1 MKTNFIKIFVVA
13 FLTFFNVATSVAAQ
27 RTGGKILVVLSGV
40 DYVSVQGKPAHR
52 TGFFMPELTGPVIGL
67 MKAGYQIVF
76 ANPTGREAKMDP
88 ISDDPKWF
96 SSPQAYKDGKLLL
109 QNLTQIKRPLKL
121 SSLSAQ
127 FLSQF
132 DGIFL
137 PGGHAPMEDLVKDPY
152 LGRILR
158 YFHQQKKITALICHA
173 PVALLSA
180 GATGMPNGKWIY
192 EGYRMTVFSN
202 AEEIQEENLGV
213 FGGKLNYYVAD
224 ALLIAGANIEVA
236 APWQSKAVRDRE
248 LITGQ
253 NPMSEGAFTRLFL
266 AALRSR

>member
-1 MKTNFIKIFVVA
+1 MKTNSIKVFVVA
-13 FLTFFNVATSVAAQ
+13 FLAFFNLATSEASQ
-27 RTGGKILVVLSGV
+27 RYGGKILVVLSGV

-52 TGFFMPELTGPVIGL
+52 TGFFMPELTGPVLGL
-67 MKAGYQIVF
+67 IKAGYQIVI
-76 ANPTGREAKMDP
+76 ANPTGLEAKMDP

-96 SSPQAYKDGKLLL
+96 SSPKAYREGQILLRS
-109 QNLTQIKRPLKL
+109 LTQIKRPLKL
-121 SSLSAQ
+121 SSLSAN

-152 LGRILR
+152 LGRVLR

-180 GATGMPNGKWIY
+180 RIPNQRWIY
-192 EGYRMTVFSN
+192 EGYKMTVFSN

-213 FGGKLNYYVAD
+213 FGGKLNYYVQD
-224 ALLIAGANIEVA
+224 VLMKAGGRVEIS

-253 NPMSEGAFTRLFL
+253 NPMSEGAFTQLFL
-266 AALRSR
+266 EALRTR

>member
-13 FLTFFNVATSVAAQ
+13 FAAFFNIAITEANQ
-27 RTGGKILVVLSGV
+27 GPGRKILVVLSGV

-67 MKAGYQIVF
+67 LKAGYQIVI
-76 ANPTGREAKMDP
+76 ANPTGQEANMDP

-96 SSPQAYKDGKLLL
+96 SSPQAYKEGKLLL
-109 QNLTQIKRPLKL
+109 RSLAQIKRPLKL
-121 SSLSAQ
+121 SSLSEN

-180 GATGMPNGKWIY
+180 RVPNQRWIY
-192 EGYRMTVFSN
+192 EGYKMTVFSN
-202 AEEIQEENLGV
+202 AEEIEEENLGV
-213 FGGKLNYYVAD
+213 FGGKLYYYVQD
-224 ALLIAGANIEVA
+224 ALMKAGGRVEVA
-236 APWQSKAVRDRE
+236 ASWQSKAVKDRE

-253 NPMSEGAFTRLFL
+253 NPMSEGAFTQLFL
-266 AALRSR
+266 EALRAR